1 METVVTC
8 DLPLL
13 RRGTIRNHPD
23 VGLEIFFVSISS
35 VVFFF
40 SALHNIQFR
49 TVLFFA
55 SPIQTAP
62 KMAIHMPRNAA
73 ATEPPRPAADD
84 PPLAHPVNGTATADE
99 ATAIDETT
107 INNLKKEEIIFIR
120 KAPPP
125 STGFLVYTL
134 LEASP
139 EEDPKPASPFTLS
152 ILSTPHLPE
161 NLTSLLIPD
170 TIPSHLQSQIDV
182 IVSTRSGTGQAP
194 CFYEGVLRPL
204 LGGLGLDE
212 AAETE
217 GSFAAPDEDGDGYR
231 SRNSYRVVTTTSPR
245 SVTEYAVALGAGER
259 TVILLSGDGGVVDLL
274 NGLDRKG
281 APPTIALLPLG
292 TGNALFHSLHKPHY
306 TTTPGPFPLTLAL
319 RTLVKGTASALP
331 TFRAEFSPGA
341 RLVSTEQGN
350 GDDPVQ
356 HLVGAIVA
364 SYGFHAQLVWESDTP
379 AYRVHGDKRFGMA
392 AGELLREGK
401 VYDATLGVERRGE
414 REVVVVQPLVAGRD
428 DASPGFTYILATLV
442 SNLERTFTISPA
454 SRPLDGRLRVV
465 HFGDVGGGE
474 RTMEIMMAAYRG
486 GEHVGME
493 GVGYEGGGEDD
504 EVEELRVEVRET
516 DARWRK
522 VCVDGTIVEVE
533 EGGWFVVRREKEGG
547 RVRVLRH

>member
-1 METVVTC
+1 
-8 DLPLL
+8 
-13 RRGTIRNHPD
+13 
-23 VGLEIFFVSISS
+23 
-35 VVFFF
+35 
-40 SALHNIQFR
+40 
-49 TVLFFA
+49 
-55 SPIQTAP
+55 
-62 KMAIHMPRNAA
+62 MAIHMPRNAA

-84 PPLAHPVNGTATADE
+84 PPLAHFVNGTATANE
-99 ATAIDETT
+99 ATAIDEST

-125 STGFLVYTL
+125 SDGFLIYRLV
-134 LEASP
+134 EASP
-139 EEDPKPASPFTLS
+139 DEDPKPTSPFTLS
-152 ILSTPHLPE
+152 ILSTSHLPD
-161 NLTSLLIPD
+161 SSSFSDLLIPD

-204 LGGLGLDE
+204 LEGLGLDE

-217 GSFAAPDEDGDGYR
+217 GSFAAAPPDGYR
-231 SRNSYRVVTTTSPR
+231 NRYRVVTTTSPR
-245 SVTEYAVALGAGER
+245 SVTEYAVALDARER

-281 APPTIALLPLG
+281 GGVPPTIALLPLG

-306 TTTPGPFPLTLAL
+306 TTTPSPSPLTLAL
-319 RTLVKGTASALP
+319 RTLVKGTANPLP

-341 RLVSTEQGN
+341 RLVVSSTEEGSE
-350 GDDPVQ
+350 GEPVR

-392 AGELLREGK
+392 AGELLRGGK
-401 VYDATLGVERRGE
+401 VYEAGLGVRRRGE
-414 REVVVVQPLVAGRD
+414 AGVQLLGGGREDQSP
-428 DASPGFTYILATLV
+428 SPGFTYILATLV

-486 GEHVGME
+486 GEHIGME
-493 GVGYEGGGEDD
+493 GVGYEGGEGDD
-504 EVEELRVEVRET
+504 EVEEVRVDVRET

-547 RVRVLRH
+547 RVRVLGH

>member
-1 METVVTC
+1 
-8 DLPLL
+8 
-13 RRGTIRNHPD
+13 
-23 VGLEIFFVSISS
+23 
-35 VVFFF
+35 
-40 SALHNIQFR
+40 
-49 TVLFFA
+49 
-55 SPIQTAP
+55 
-62 KMAIHMPRNAA
+62 MAIHMPRNAA

-84 PPLAHPVNGTATADE
+84 PPLAHAVNGTVTADE
-99 ATAIDETT
+99 AAAIDETT
-107 INNLKKEEIIFIR
+107 INNFKKEEIIFVR

-125 STGFLVYTL
+125 TAGFLIYRL

-139 EEDPKPASPFTLS
+139 DEDPKPTSPFALS
-152 ILSTPHLPE
+152 ILPTPHLPE
-161 NLTSLLIPD
+161 DFTSLLIPD
-170 TIPSHLQSQIDV
+170 IIPSHLQSPVDV

-204 LGGLGLDE
+204 LGGLGLE
-212 AAETE
+212 ENAAETE
-217 GSFAAPDEDGDGYR
+217 GFAAPDRKDGYS
-231 SRNSYRVVTTTSPR
+231 SRNRYRVVTTTSPR
-245 SVTEYAVALGAGER
+245 SVTEYAVALPDGER

-274 NGLDRKG
+274 NGLDQPPRKG
-281 APPTIALLPLG
+281 APPPTIALLPLG

-306 TTTPGPFPLTLAL
+306 TTSPSPTPLTLAL

-350 GDDPVQ
+350 EGEPVQ

-401 VYDATLGVERRGE
+401 VYEASLGVKRRGE
-414 REVVVVQPLVAGRD
+414 VGEIGVLPLDAGRKD
-428 DASPGFTYILATLV
+428 QSARPGFTYILATLV

-486 GEHVGME
+486 GEHIGME
-493 GVGYEGGGEDD
+493 GVGYEGGGGEDG
-504 EVEELRVEVRET
+504 EVEEVRVEVRET

-533 EGGWFVVRREKEGG
+533 EGGWFVVRRETEGG
-547 RVRVLRH
+547 RVRVLGH